1 MAYAKLSLLPLFL
14 LATLVLMFPMKKV
27 EADLCEK
34 FACSRSDPVC
44 NDGCHCILSKG
55 AEGGVCIRNKH
66 VAKKVEEHPDLCES
80 HADCTRKGSG
90 SFCARYPNSDLKY
103 GWCFD
108 SNSDAEASFKNAFS
122 SEFSNLKMPLEVSS

>member
-1 MAYAKLSLLPLFL
+1 MAYAKLFLLPLFL
-14 LATLVLMFPMKKV
+14 LATLLLMFSMKNV

-44 NDGCHCILSKG
+44 NDGCRCVLSKG
-55 AEGGVCIRNKH
+55 AEGGVCVKKKH
-66 VAKKVEEHPDLCES
+66 AAKMVEEHPDLCES

-90 SFCARYPNSDLKY
+90 SFCAYYPKLDLKY

-108 SNSDAEASFKNAFS
+108 SNSDAEASFKNFLS
-122 SEFSNLKMPLEVSS
+122 SESLKMPLEDST